1 MVARDR
7 AIQQRVQYSGNGE
20 ELMYYGATFQIQI
33 RLRVVNFYRNRTL
46 YKERLKSDN
55 RTSGISKKVKMNQS
69 KVEGKESK
77 RTPVSALSALLRKLK
92 RVGYCYE
99 FEG

>member
-1 MVARDR
+1 
-7 AIQQRVQYSGNGE
+7 
-20 ELMYYGATFQIQI
+20 MYYGCDLPETDQAVESKSKASLTPDAF
-33 RLRVVNFYRNRTL
+33 
-46 YKERLKSDN
+46 KERLKPGN